1 MDQYEVRI
9 LETGETVLCSPGQSI
24 LDGIVKL
31 GSKGIPTGCRGGGCG
46 VCKVEICSG
55 SYARKPMSRAHVTAQ
70 DELDGQGLAC
80 RVIPTSNISLRV
92 LGAMSRAVTRARMA
106 A

>member
-1 MDQYEVRI
+1 MDQYEISI
-9 LETGETVLCSPGQSI
+9 LETGETVPCSPGQSV

-46 VCKVEICSG
+46 VCKVEILSG
-55 SYARKPMSRAHVTAQ
+55 TYARKPMSRAHVTAQ
-70 DELDGQGLAC
+70 DELDGKGLAC
-80 RVIPTSNISLRV
+80 CVVPTSNISLRV
-92 LGAMSRAVTRARMA
+92 LGAMSRAITRARMA

>member
-55 SYARKPMSRAHVTAQ
+55 S
-70 DELDGQGLAC
+70 
-80 RVIPTSNISLRV
+80 
-92 LGAMSRAVTRARMA
+92 
-106 A
+106 

>member
-1 MDQYEVRI
+1 MVQYEVSI
-9 LETGETVLCSPGQSI
+9 LETGETVLCSAGQSV

-46 VCKVEICSG
+46 VCKVEIVSG
-55 SYARKPMSRAHVTAQ
+55 QFSGKPMSRSHVTAQ
-70 DELDGQGLAC
+70 DEREGRVLAC
-80 RVIPTSNISLRV
+80 RVYPDSDICLRV
-92 LGAMSRAVTRARMA
+92 LGGMSRAVMRCQLA